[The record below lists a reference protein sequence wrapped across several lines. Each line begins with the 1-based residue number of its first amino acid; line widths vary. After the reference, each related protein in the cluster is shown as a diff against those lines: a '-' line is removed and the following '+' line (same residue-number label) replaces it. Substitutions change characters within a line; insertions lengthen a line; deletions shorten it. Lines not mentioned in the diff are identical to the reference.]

1 MEKDLRYIPL
11 FEIYQGLLTEKQR
24 KIFSDYYLFDLSL
37 GEIAGE
43 EGLTRQSVFD
53 VVKKVKN
60 KLDEFE
66 EKLKIHQKNGEVLSE
81 IEKKEDKETFD
92 KIKEKMSEKLELA
105 RAGNMSITHRFPKLS
120 FRGGRWYN
128 DY

>member
-1 MEKDLRYIPL
+1 MEKDLRYTSL

-43 EGLTRQSVFD
+43 EGLTRQSIFD
-53 VVKKVKN
+53 AIKKVKN

-66 EKLKIHQKNGEVLSE
+66 EKLKIHYKNGEVLSV
-81 IEKKEDKETFD
+81 IENENKEMYD
-92 KIKEKMSEKLELA
+92 KIKEILYK
-105 RAGNMSITHRFPKLS
+105 
-120 FRGGRWYN
+120 
-128 DY
+128 

>member
-1 MEKDLRYIPL
+1 MEKDLRYTPL

-92 KIKEKMSEKLELA
+92 KIKEILY
-105 RAGNMSITHRFPKLS
+105 R
-120 FRGGRWYN
+120 
-128 DY
+128 